1 MMLQRTNI
9 SFLCIQIGD
18 MISATSIL
26 NDEVYLG
33 RVIRKNM
40 IDEFIVLDSYPD
52 DMLDYGFYDFDLIDE
67 ADFDLGV

>member
-1 MMLQRTNI
+1 MMLQRKSI

-18 MISATSIL
+18 MISATHVLS
-26 NDEVYLG
+26 DEVYLG

-40 IDEFIVLDSYPD
+40 IDEYIILDSHPD